1 VTLVR
6 RDDRDGIATLTLD
19 RPEKR
24 NALNVAMFAALDAHL
39 AAIEAEGD
47 RIGLVMLR
55 AAGPVFC
62 AGADLGPREETPV
75 PNFQARTIARLAAL
89 PQPVIAAVHGDC
101 LTGGLELILAA
112 DLIVAAESA
121 GFADTHARW
130 AVVPVWGMTP
140 RLPRRI
146 GQGRAR
152 WLAFTGRRI
161 DAATAE
167 RWGLVDQCI
176 ADAAFDA
183 GVDALA
189 ADIARQSW
197 HSLRGYK
204 RLYRDTEDLPL
215 AEALAWEIER
225 SPGNGP
231 DFRDRVAGRFGSPS
245 GGISK
250 GAG

>member
-1 VTLVR
+1 MTLVR
-6 RDDRDGIATLTLD
+6 RADRDGIATLTLD

-24 NALNVAMFAALDAHL
+24 NALNVAMFAALDVHL
-39 AAIEAEGD
+39 AAIEAEAGS
-47 RIGLVMLR
+47 IGVVVLR

-62 AGADLGPREETPV
+62 AGADLGPREDVPV
-75 PNFQARTIARLAAL
+75 PDFQARTIARIAAL
-89 PQPVIAAVHGDC
+89 PQPVIAAVHADC

-130 AVVPVWGMTP
+130 GVVPVWGMTP

-152 WLAFTGRRI
+152 WLSYSGRRI

-167 RWGLVDQCI
+167 QWGLVDRCVR
-176 ADAAFDA
+176 DAAFDA
-183 GVDALA
+183 EVDALA

-204 RLYRDTEDLPL
+204 RLYRETQDLPC
-215 AEALAWEIER
+215 AEGLAWEIDH

-231 DFRDRVAGRFGSPS
+231 DFRERVAGRFGSPS
-245 GGISK
+245 DTISE

>member
-1 VTLVR
+1 MTLVLR
-6 RDDRDGIATLTLD
+6 ADRGGIATLTLN

-24 NALNVAMFAALDAHL
+24 NALNVAMFAALDGHV

-47 RIGLVMLR
+47 RIGVVVLR
-55 AAGPVFC
+55 AAGSVFC
-62 AGADLGPREETPV
+62 AGADLGPREAVPE
-75 PNFQARTIARLAAL
+75 PNFQARIIARLATL

-112 DLIVAAESA
+112 DLILAAERA

-130 AVVPVWGMTP
+130 AVVPVWGMTQ

-152 WLAFTGRRI
+152 WLAYSGRRV

-167 RWGLVDQCI
+167 RWGLVDQCLP
-176 ADAAFDA
+176 DATFDSE
-183 GVDALA
+183 VDAFA
-189 ADIARQSW
+189 SGIAGQSW

-204 RLYRDTEDLPL
+204 RLYREGEDLAL
-215 AEALAWEIER
+215 ADGLAWEIDR

-245 GGISK
+245 GKISE
-250 GAG
+250 GAE